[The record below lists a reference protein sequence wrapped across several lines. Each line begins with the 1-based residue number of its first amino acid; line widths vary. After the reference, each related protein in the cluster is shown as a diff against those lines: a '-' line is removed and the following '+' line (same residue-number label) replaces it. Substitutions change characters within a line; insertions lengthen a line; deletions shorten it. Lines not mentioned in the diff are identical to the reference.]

1 MPHRAARKTREPE
14 RDYSH
19 RSLLEKLGVKSGQ
32 RVCVLGV
39 ADQDFL
45 LDLAVVVPNASR
57 GKPQKETDLIFLA
70 AEDVKSLARI
80 KSLEPHL
87 QRSGA
92 IWIIYPKGQQHIRE
106 ADVRAAGK
114 SAGFTDNKVCRFS
127 ETHTALRFVIP
138 VARR

>member
-70 AEDVKSLARI
+70 AASLSSRTSSAAA
-80 KSLEPHL
+80 P
-87 QRSGA
+87 SGLS
-92 IWIIYPKGQQHIRE
+92 IPK
-106 ADVRAAGK
+106 ASST
-114 SAGFTDNKVCRFS
+114 SAKPT
-127 ETHTALRFVIP
+127 
-138 VARR
+138 